1 MRKRRA
7 GLEHRLTLGRMRRE
21 HARMTDQQA
30 DAWFESHA
38 HFEIRE
44 QLGITSFQLWRKGK
58 TGPKHETVGFV
69 VPTVGVPHPDTKE
82 AQRFL
87 AKWFVKTYGE

>member
-1 MRKRRA
+1 
-7 GLEHRLTLGRMRRE
+7 
-21 HARMTDQQA
+21 MTDQQA

-38 HFEIRE
+38 HFEIGE

-58 TGPKHETVGFV
+58 TGPTHETVGFV